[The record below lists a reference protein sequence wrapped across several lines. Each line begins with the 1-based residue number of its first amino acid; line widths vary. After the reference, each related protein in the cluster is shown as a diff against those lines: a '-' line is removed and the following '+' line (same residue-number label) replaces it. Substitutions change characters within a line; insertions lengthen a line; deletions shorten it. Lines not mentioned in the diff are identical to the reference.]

1 MRDPVRLL
9 AGFVVIAPLLLVL
22 PLPTTITA
30 VVALGLLGVAPG
42 LAMVRLLAPHDPVLA
57 AVTTVVCSLATT
69 VAVSTLLLYVH
80 LWSGPAVALGVGLV
94 TAALVLLP
102 GRRHELA

>member
-1 MRDPVRLL
+1 MTEPVRLF
-9 AGFVVIAPLLLVL
+9 AGFAVVAPMLLVL
-22 PLPTTITA
+22 PLPSPVTA
-30 VVALGLLGVAPG
+30 VLALGLLGLAPG
-42 LAMVRLLAPHDPVLA
+42 LAMVRLLAPGDPVLA

-94 TAALVLLP
+94 TAALVLVP
-102 GRRHELA
+102 GRHHELA